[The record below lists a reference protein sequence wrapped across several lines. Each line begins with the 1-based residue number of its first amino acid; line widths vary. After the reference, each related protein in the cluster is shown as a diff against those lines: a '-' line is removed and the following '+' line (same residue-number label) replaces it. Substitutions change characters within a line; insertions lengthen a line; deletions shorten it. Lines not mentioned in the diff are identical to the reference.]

1 MIFRKRFA
9 RITFVLALIS
19 LAWLILGIFEL
30 APLILHIPGET
41 NLRAHASV
49 THPYSTQANFDGTKP
64 STTRINK
71 KATAMGGFFIY
82 FLIFSLIY
90 SIFIFKINIHLIS

>member
-9 RITFVLALIS
+9 RVTFVLALIS

-30 APLILHIPGET
+30 APMILHIPGET

-49 THPYSTQANFDGTKP
+49 TLL
-64 STTRINK
+64 
-71 KATAMGGFFIY
+71 
-82 FLIFSLIY
+82 FLLLAAWAFWNE
-90 SIFIFKINIHLIS
+90 K